1 MGGGEQFAGSIF
13 AVLAHSIDTYPRAS
27 IVEPE
32 LGSRIADV
40 ESKKHEKGKRVKGE
54 VSVAT
59 TRGASP
65 DIGGM

>member
-1 MGGGEQFAGSIF
+1 MAGSIF
-13 AVLAHSIDTYPRAS
+13 AVLAQSFDTYPCAS
-27 IVEPE
+27 IVEAE

-40 ESKKHEKGKRVKGE
+40 ESKKHEKGERVKGE
-54 VSVAT
+54 VSVDT